1 MTSPKLLA
9 ILATA
14 LTLCSGCGGTPTR
27 SEFVDKVVDDG
38 SKELGSMT
46 SSGISDGELKK
57 ILGVFAGCVY
67 DEVKDNADDLDTVV
81 NETDSDKVNTL
92 IDQKAPACKES
103 FTTALQDAVTG
114 AAQAGG

>member
-46 SSGISDGELKK
+46 SSGISDGDRK
-57 ILGVFAGCVY
+57 
-67 DEVKDNADDLDTVV
+67 
-81 NETDSDKVNTL
+81 
-92 IDQKAPACKES
+92 P
-103 FTTALQDAVTG
+103 
-114 AAQAGG
+114 